1 MALTDFLTN
10 GQIPEG
16 SGLTALTKQTVL
28 PDWYTNYAQQIVAN
42 QNAVSAQPYT
52 TFQGPRV
59 ADFTPQQQQGF
70 GMTGQAAT
78 AYQPGLTAATGAT
91 QGAVNAPG
99 ALEAAQPMINAAGQS
114 SVANINQYMNPY
126 NEQVINRI
134 GQLGARNLTE
144 NLLPEVEGRYIAA
157 GQLGFGG
164 RQPGMG
170 APSGM
175 MTDTAR
181 AIRDTQ
187 EATLAQQ
194 AQALQSGYSEAAGLA
209 GTDLGRQAT
218 LANVAG
224 NLASAQTGDRL
235 AGGAQLADLAGMAQ
249 QYGLTGAN
257 AVTGVGAQQ
266 QALNQQ
272 NLNVGYEDFLRQQG
286 YPQEQI
292 NAMLG
297 TMQGVAGAVPKAETE
312 TGIAPLGYQQ
322 EYGPGTA
329 ASIAGGLATVASLFG
344 KGGAFGG

>member
-28 PDWYTNYAQQIVAN
+28 PDWYTIYAQQLVAN

-126 NEQVINRI
+126 NEQVVNRI

-144 NLLPEVEGRYIAA
+144 NLLPQVEGRNRLCAQVGVDA
-157 GQLGFGG
+157 QKLRRHGG
-164 RQPGMG
+164 V
-170 APSGM
+170 A
-175 MTDTAR
+175 
-181 AIRDTQ
+181 
-187 EATLAQQ
+187 EHLAHTVL
-194 AQALQSGYSEAAGLA
+194 AECAGLRRQVITLDNRDLQVHTRQLELPGQRL
-209 GTDLGRQAT
+209 GTSPRVDT
-218 LANVAG
+218 
-224 NLASAQTGDRL
+224 
-235 AGGAQLADLAGMAQ
+235 
-249 QYGLTGAN
+249 
-257 AVTGVGAQQ
+257 TGVGDD
-266 QALNQQ
+266 L
-272 NLNVGYEDFLRQQG
+272 D
-286 YPQEQI
+286 
-292 NAMLG
+292 
-297 TMQGVAGAVPKAETE
+297 
-312 TGIAPLGYQQ
+312 AP
-322 EYGPGTA
+322 
-329 ASIAGGLATVASLFG
+329 
-344 KGGAFGG
+344 